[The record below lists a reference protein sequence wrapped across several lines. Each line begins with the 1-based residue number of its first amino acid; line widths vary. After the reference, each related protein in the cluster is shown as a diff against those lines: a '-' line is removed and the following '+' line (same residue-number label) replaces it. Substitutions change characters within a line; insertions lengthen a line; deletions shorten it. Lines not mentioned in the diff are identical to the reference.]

1 MTVRQGLWIEP
12 LLSKRVKLAP
22 SWTSPITRSMPLQV
36 YSWSRDDRPDR
47 SQQFMIEGA
56 DVRGIDL
63 EVMERTGEANEV
75 IIR

>member
-1 MTVRQGLWIEP
+1 
-12 LLSKRVKLAP
+12 
-22 SWTSPITRSMPLQV
+22 
-36 YSWSRDDRPDR
+36 
-47 SQQFMIEGA
+47 MIEGA